1 MTWRPTPF
9 PRHAESVSVF
19 RRGGARQTFISERHR
34 LTGVASW
41 VWHRLI
47 WSKPL
52 FGLLLLNLF
61 WCASFFI
68 VPAILAP
75 GTFAWPYAQYSAVA
89 YHYGGANQLNYEAI
103 WQTMWIYPRAV
114 YTFGDLQCHQLW
126 YRSLYINGNQLPMCA
141 RMTSMY
147 LFANLGLLAAALAEP
162 STSAGR
168 VMVNA
173 MPTWLQKRLARFGP
187 DRAGGILVV
196 VGLLPVAIDG
206 FYQLFSD
213 VTHYESTNVMRILT
227 GAPGGFVGGLLVG
240 AMLISIQ
247 QFRVDIARL
256 RSRHPPGAE

>member
-1 MTWRPTPF
+1 MASSAW
-9 PRHAESVSVF
+9 
-19 RRGGARQTFISERHR
+19 QR
-34 LTGVASW
+34 LV
-41 VWHRLI
+41 

-52 FGLLLLNLF
+52 FILLLLNLF

-75 GTFAWPYAQYSAVA
+75 GTFAWPYSQYPLVA
-89 YHYGGANQLNYEAI
+89 YHLGGANQLNYEAI

-114 YTFGDLQCHQLW
+114 YTFGDIQCHQLW

-147 LFANLGLLAAALAEP
+147 IFANFGLVAAALAEP

-168 VMVNA
+168 VMLNA
-173 MPTWLQKRLARFGP
+173 MPAWVQRRLARFGP
-187 DRAGGILVV
+187 DRASGIIVV
-196 VGLLPVAIDG
+196 LGLLPVAIDG

-213 VTHYESTNVMRILT
+213 VTHYESTNVTRILT
-227 GAPGGFVGGLLVG
+227 GVPGGFVGGLLIG

-247 QFRVDIARL
+247 QFRVEIARL
-256 RSRHPPGAE
+256 RAQMPPMAK

>member
-1 MTWRPTPF
+1 MASGSW
-9 PRHAESVSVF
+9 
-19 RRGGARQTFISERHR
+19 QR
-34 LTGVASW
+34 L
-41 VWHRLI
+41 L

-68 VPAILAP
+68 APAILAP
-75 GTFAWPYAQYSAVA
+75 GTFAWPYAQYPTVA
-89 YHYGGANQLNYEAI
+89 YHLGAANQLNYEAI
-103 WQTMWIYPRAV
+103 WQTLWIYPRAV
-114 YTFGDLQCHQLW
+114 YTFGDIQCHQLW
-126 YRSLYINGNQLPMCA
+126 FRSFYINGNQMPMCA

-147 LFANLGLLAAALAEP
+147 VFANVGLVAAAFAQP

-173 MPTWLQKRLARFGP
+173 LPAWFRRRLARFHP
-187 DRAGGILVV
+187 DRAGALIVV

-213 VTHYESTNVMRILT
+213 ITHYESTNLMRVLT

-240 AMLISIQ
+240 AMLISIR
-247 QFRVDIARL
+247 QFQMDIARM
-256 RSRHPPGAE
+256 RAQMPPATP

>member
-1 MTWRPTPF
+1 MASSAW
-9 PRHAESVSVF
+9 
-19 RRGGARQTFISERHR
+19 QR
-34 LTGVASW
+34 LV
-41 VWHRLI
+41 

-52 FGLLLLNLF
+52 FILLLLNLF

-75 GTFAWPYAQYSAVA
+75 GTFAWPYSQYPLVA
-89 YHYGGANQLNYEAI
+89 YHLGGANQLNYEAI

-114 YTFGDLQCHQLW
+114 YTFGDIQCHQLW
-126 YRSLYINGNQLPMCA
+126 YRSLYINGNQMPMCA

-147 LFANLGLLAAALAEP
+147 LFANFGLVAAAIADP

-173 MPTWLQKRLARFGP
+173 MPAWLQRRLARFNP
-187 DRAGGILVV
+187 DRAGALIVL
-196 VGLLPVAIDG
+196 VGLLPIAIDG

-240 AMLISIQ
+240 AMLISIR
-247 QFRVDIARL
+247 QFQADIARM
-256 RSRHPPGAE
+256 RAQMPQPPR